1 MRLVNAEKQVF
12 AVIIYYIILYY
23 IIYHIVI
30 CKDFR
35 DKTAA

>member
-1 MRLVNAEKQVF
+1 MRLVNAEKQFF
-12 AVIIYYIILYY
+12 AVIIYY

>member
-12 AVIIYYIILYY
+12 GVIIYYIILYY
-23 IIYHIVI
+23 IYHIVI